1 MAEHEAALGLDSE
14 GLRERNVPTKAQ
26 NPEAARKAVVELNAA
41 EESKSDDDIHKKTF
55 GRTPD
60 GIGKHQKSRVCM

>member
-1 MAEHEAALGLDSE
+1 MADHQSTPTIDSE

-26 NPEAARKAVVELNAA
+26 TPEAARKAVVELNAA
-41 EESKSDDDIHKKTF
+41 EENKSDDDRHKRTF

-60 GIGKHQKSRVCM
+60 GIGKY